1 MNACSLLI
9 GIVSQAYIAEGGYN
23 ICHLTY
29 LYIYS
34 IFFLVSRVLDMIIP
48 VLLTWWNRYV
58 LRFCWA
64 KFSMAPV
71 FGIRK
76 KQLCVYYIYMY
87 IEFWHFTWTIVSH
100 FSISSAFLS
109 IAQGC
114 WDRFV
119 VQIWFVC
126 SSVLGVVGRSAV
138 SLLAPEILD
147 GLCDPQSTGKLSWFW
162 TFELSKLLDVWL
174 ILINGG
180 YRRIGLQANFP
191 NRRIW
196 M

>member
-1 MNACSLLI
+1 MHRQYHRPCLKTYKFAVCTMNACSLLI

-29 LYIYS
+29 LYIYPL
-34 IFFLVSRVLDMIIP
+34 FFLVSRVLDMIIP
-48 VLLTWWNRYV
+48 FLLTWWNRYV

-64 KFSMAPV
+64 KFSVAPV

-76 KQLCVYYIYMY
+76 KQLCVYYYIYIY
-87 IEFWHFTWTIVSH
+87 IEFWHFTSTIVSH

-138 SLLAPEILD
+138 SLFRSTWNLD
-147 GLCDPQSTGKLSWFW
+147 CVTPSQQVS
-162 TFELSKLLDVWL
+162 
-174 ILINGG
+174 
-180 YRRIGLQANFP
+180 
-191 NRRIW
+191 
-196 M
+196 

>member
-1 MNACSLLI
+1 MHRQYHRPCLKTYKFVVCTMNACSLLI

-29 LYIYS
+29 LYIYPL
-34 IFFLVSRVLDMIIP
+34 FFLVSRVLDMIIFFADVMKSLRTP
-48 VLLTWWNRYV
+48 ILLGKILRGTSFWNKEEAIMC
-58 LRFCWA
+58 L
-64 KFSMAPV
+64 
-71 FGIRK
+71 
-76 KQLCVYYIYMY
+76 LYIYIY
-87 IEFWHFTWTIVSH
+87 IEFWHFTSTIVSH

-138 SLLAPEILD
+138 SLFRSTWNLD
-147 GLCDPQSTGKLSWFW
+147 CVTPSQQVS
-162 TFELSKLLDVWL
+162 
-174 ILINGG
+174 
-180 YRRIGLQANFP
+180 
-191 NRRIW
+191 
-196 M
+196 